1 MPLQKQKKKKPKS
14 ASDKS
19 VKQVVTQVVKVNIG
33 DSKPKKK
40 RKRKTGGGVA
50 RSAAPPPMLAQVPQQ
65 IIYPP
70 QSFPQEAQMAPQR
83 PQAAAAAGVLVP
95 EPFPVSAL
103 ETAMRRVLG
112 SAPRSTLSTQTDE
125 PRQKLKRSMSERQK
139 VTTGF
144 VGQPPPIPKDTPAP
158 KISAP
163 PVAPEPFGIGPSMSV
178 PPLPRDAPMVTVGRD
193 SGKDTLVEPP
203 MMMPNPDDPPPVGRG
218 RSQDKLIAFDP
229 STIMTAE
236 RAAER
241 AKKAEATRRSRS
253 RSKSKDPNDPPKLR
267 PGPKPGSK
275 NRVTQVPGQ
284 QGIRKYIPGQA
295 EDLGQPNF

>member
-1 MPLQKQKKKKPKS
+1 MPLQKAKKKPKS

-50 RSAAPPPMLAQVPQQ
+50 RSAAPAPMLAQVPQQ
-65 IIYPP
+65 FIYPP

-83 PQAAAAAGVLVP
+83 PQAAAPAGVQVP
-95 EPFPVSAL
+95 DPFPVSAL
-103 ETAMRRVLG
+103 NRVLG
-112 SAPRSTLSTQTDE
+112 SVPRSTLAVQQEVQRPTLLRST
-125 PRQKLKRSMSERQK
+125 SEQVR
-139 VTTGF
+139 VPSGF
-144 VGQPPPIPKDTPAP
+144 VGQPPPILKDTPAP
-158 KISAP
+158 KMSPP

-178 PPLPRDAPMVTVGRD
+178 PPLPRDAPLVTVGRD
-193 SGKDTLVEPP
+193 SGKETLVEPP
-203 MMMPNPDDPPPVGRG
+203 MMMPNPDDPPAVGR
-218 RSQDKLIAFDP
+218 STSPDKLVGFDP
-229 STIMTAE
+229 SSIQAKAE
-236 RAAER
+236 
-241 AKKAEATRRSRS
+241 KALRGREATRRSRS
-253 RSKSKDPNDPPKLR
+253 RSKSKDPNDPPKMK